1 MKMKFCLGFA
11 VMLLA
16 VVNVQADTVN
26 VDSNRDLGL
35 YKQEPIAG
43 IAGTQRGAGG
53 RMDINASG
61 PGSGA
66 NESALLS
73 FDLSSAVPAGHEIVS
88 ASIEFYSASGG
99 FGWDVDIAVY
109 PMAVS
114 WEEGVGTSGVD
125 GSVGFP
131 WGHTAVGDSVYQYR
145 SVTDVEIPASGPW
158 GAFDPVTNP
167 GGKDLN
173 VANAGTAW
181 GAPGALGVGTDM
193 LNRKMFD
200 ERVTMIVD
208 PSDPGN
214 QNPIGPG
221 ELIASLALNTEGVTV
236 LNEWAD
242 GSLSNDGLHIFF
254 ENDYGDPRLDGSGNP
269 LLGASSWRAATHEN
283 LSDPAP
289 RLVLVTQAVPEPTS
303 IALLAIMGLGLACR
317 RNR

>member
-1 MKMKFCLGFA
+1 MKMKFCLGLA

-16 VVNVQADTVN
+16 IGNVQADTVL
-26 VDSNRDLGL
+26 VDSDRDLGL

-61 PGSGA
+61 PSTGP

-88 ASIEFYSASGG
+88 ASLEFFSASGG

-114 WEEGVGTSGVD
+114 WEEGAGTSGVV
-125 GSVGFP
+125 GSTGFP
-131 WGHTAVGDSVYQYR
+131 WGPTVVGDSVYQYR

-158 GAFDPVTNP
+158 FDNLL
-167 GGKDLN
+167 D

-200 ERVTMIVD
+200 ERVTMDIAT
-208 PSDPGN
+208 
-214 QNPIGPG
+214 QNPVAPG
-221 ELIASLALNTEGVTV
+221 DLLASLSLNTEGIAV

-242 GSLSNDGLHIFF
+242 GSLTNDGLHIFF
-254 ENDYGDPRLDGSGNP
+254 ENDYGDPRPDGSGSP
-269 LLGASSWRAATHEN
+269 LLTASSWRAATHEN
-283 LSDPAP
+283 ASDPAP
-289 RLVLVTQAVPEPTS
+289 RLVLETRLVPEPTS
-303 IALLAIMGLGLACR
+303 IALFVIMGLGLAGR